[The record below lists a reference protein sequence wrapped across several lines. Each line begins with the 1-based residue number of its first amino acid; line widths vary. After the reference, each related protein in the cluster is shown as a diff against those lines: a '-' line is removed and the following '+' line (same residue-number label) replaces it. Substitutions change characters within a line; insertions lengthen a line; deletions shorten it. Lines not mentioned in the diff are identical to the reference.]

1 MKPLS
6 FLTLLFH
13 LILALPVQANNSLF
27 TYSQFRADMD
37 IRAVDVHDQSRIW
50 STCAVVH
57 ELVAMMDDNGPDS
70 ASAKQSFNQGN
81 GAKLAS
87 GIVFIVDYFE
97 ESEAPDPASF
107 ASRWEMAKMVMESN
121 HETVTTTISSS
132 MVADPVAFSEKLL
145 PTYGY
150 CLNILDVQQDYI
162 DLWRELY
169 GSGLLAPQS

>member
-1 MKPLS
+1 
-6 FLTLLFH
+6 
-13 LILALPVQANNSLF
+13 
-27 TYSQFRADMD
+27 
-37 IRAVDVHDQSRIW
+37 
-50 STCAVVH
+50 
-57 ELVAMMDDNGPDS
+57 
-70 ASAKQSFNQGN
+70 
-81 GAKLAS
+81 
-87 GIVFIVDYFE
+87 
-97 ESEAPDPASF
+97 
-107 ASRWEMAKMVMESN
+107 MAKMVMESN